1 MTAIFYRVI
10 SFVMSFIFA
19 IFGYGSLIGGTPIT
33 EVKVFDR
40 SMDGFWGTAD
50 ENYHIFYTYDEW
62 KDFVEDLSN
71 PAMKEFAEE
80 YDEDI
85 FKEHSLVLADIMLA
99 SSDWKVKVCSV
110 SQDATTVEIDY
121 LRVRE
126 DVIGFQAICFN
137 TIFAV
142 TEKYVAKVEFNEI
155 DPMEIPFIAKESI
168 PYFYSVVNI
177 DSDEEPAEQFGS
189 ETHFFTDYASWKSFV
204 DSGKWEFD
212 GYADSVNEEYFE
224 KNNLA
229 LLVMSH
235 DAGCQLRISQPAE
248 KDNIWQINYYRVFE
262 PTVKPDILTLN
273 AVFVE
278 TSKRVTNVEFI
289 NGGDFRIP
297 YMLDGS
303 VSAIY
308 W

>member
-1 MTAIFYRVI
+1 MSAIFYRII
-10 SFVMSFIFA
+10 SFIMSFIFA

-33 EVKVFDR
+33 AVKVFDR
-40 SMDGFWGTAD
+40 SMDGFLGNAD
-50 ENYHIFYTYDEW
+50 ENYRIFYTYDEW

-80 YDEDI
+80 YDEDV

-99 SSDWKVKVCSV
+99 SSDWKVKVCSAN
-110 SQDATTVEIDY
+110 QDVTTVKINY
-121 LRVRE
+121 MRVRE
-126 DVIGFQAICFN
+126 DVVGFQAICFN

-142 TEKYVAKVEFNEI
+142 TDKYVSKVEFKEMNE
-155 DPMEIPFIAKESI
+155 MELPFIAKESI
-168 PYFYSVVNI
+168 PYFYSVVNV
-177 DSDEEPAEQFGS
+177 DSDDEQFGS
-189 ETHFFTDYASWKSFV
+189 ETHFFTDYESWKSFV

-212 GYADSVNEEYFE
+212 GYADNVTEEYFE

-235 DAGCQLRISQPAE
+235 GAGCQLRISQPTE
-248 KDNIWQINYYRVFE
+248 KDNIWQINYYSVSE
-262 PTVKPDILTLN
+262 PTVKPAILTLN

-278 TSKRVTNVEFI
+278 TSKRVANVEFI
-289 NGGDFRIP
+289 NGGDFSIP